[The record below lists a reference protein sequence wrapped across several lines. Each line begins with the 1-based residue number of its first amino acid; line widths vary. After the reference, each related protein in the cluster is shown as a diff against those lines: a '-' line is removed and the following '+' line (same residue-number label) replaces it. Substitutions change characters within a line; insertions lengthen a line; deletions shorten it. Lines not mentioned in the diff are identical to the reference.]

1 MATER
6 MDCIGP
12 YGLMFF
18 AAGLHVNTPIDTN
31 VTHSSVA
38 FVVAVVAV
46 SVNRALKNASM
57 L

>member
-1 MATER
+1 
-6 MDCIGP
+6 
-12 YGLMFF
+12 MFF

-31 VTHSSVA
+31 VAHSSVA